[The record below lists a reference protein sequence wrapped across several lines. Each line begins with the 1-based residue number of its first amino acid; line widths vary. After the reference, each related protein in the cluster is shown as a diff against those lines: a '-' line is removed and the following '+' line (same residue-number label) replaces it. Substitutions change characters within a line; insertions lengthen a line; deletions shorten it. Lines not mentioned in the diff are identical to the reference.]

1 MIRVASVAEIP
12 VGEARHFVIDGADVA
27 VVNAGEFFYAIDDIC
42 SHEHFHL
49 TDGDVDVESRTIEC
63 PKHGSAFDLESGR
76 ALSLPA
82 VLPVKTYGV
91 KVVGED
97 VMVDVLEPSTDN
109 VAPAGV

>member
-1 MIRVASVAEIP
+1 MIRVASVQDIP
-12 VGEARHFVIDGADVA
+12 VGEARHFIIDGADVA

-49 TDGDVDVESRTIEC
+49 TDGEVDLDTGTIEC
-63 PKHGSAFDLESGR
+63 PKHGSAFDLATGR
-76 ALSLPA
+76 PLSLPA

-91 KVVGED
+91 KVVGDD

-109 VAPAGV
+109 VATAGV